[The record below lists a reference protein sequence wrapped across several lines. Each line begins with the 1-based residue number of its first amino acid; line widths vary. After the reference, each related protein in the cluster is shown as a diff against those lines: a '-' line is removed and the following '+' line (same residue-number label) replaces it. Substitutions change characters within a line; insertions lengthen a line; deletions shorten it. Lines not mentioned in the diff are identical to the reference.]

1 MEKHIVIFSIG
12 IANELIRRGYNIQ
25 KLKINDKNN
34 NRTVALFENTEE
46 LREELKQDFDIN
58 I

>member
-25 KLKINDKNN
+25 KLKINDKNSD
-34 NRTVALFENTEE
+34 RTVALFENTEE